1 MKRILF
7 TWIGDTDLRASQ
19 GDAHA
24 GIGPVAATVQT
35 FPFEQIVL
43 LSNYCKDP
51 RVSAYLGW
59 LDRVAPDHGSLE
71 FREVPLSSP
80 IHFGEIYTSL
90 ETLVAEELKG
100 AGRNI
105 QPFFLLSPG
114 TPAMAAV
121 WILLGKGRFSGAKFL
136 QSTKDGGPFEAEIPF
151 NIATEFLPS
160 LTRSADERLQQ
171 LGAGLPPVSPAFEK
185 IVYVSPQMQEVV
197 ARARVAATRDVPV
210 LIEGE
215 TGTGKELFARA
226 IHAESKRRKGPFVPV
241 NCGAIPRELFEAEFF
256 GHKKGAFTGA
266 DRDRA
271 GYFEAANGG
280 VLFLDE
286 IGELPLESQ
295 VKILRVLQEKQ
306 VTRLGEA
313 ESRPIDI
320 RIVAATNR
328 DLAAEVGAGRFRSDL
343 FYRLAIATLRL
354 PPLRERRGDLTRLID
369 ALLDEVNR
377 QLALEPGYGHK
388 KISTNAR
395 KILLQHAW
403 PGNIR
408 ELSNTLLRIC
418 VWTPGDKIE
427 VADVEANL
435 LPMAGATGDSLLSQP
450 IGNDFNL
457 EELLGI
463 VAKNY
468 IERALKESGGVK
480 KRAAE
485 LLGFEHYQT
494 LSNWMEKYGVC

>member
-1 MKRILF
+1 MKKILF
-7 TWIGDTDLRASQ
+7 SWIGDTDLRASQ
-19 GDAHA
+19 GDAQA
-24 GIGPVAATVQT
+24 GIGPVAATLQK
-35 FPFEQIVL
+35 FPFDQIIL
-43 LSNYCKDP
+43 LSNYCNDP
-51 RVSAYLGW
+51 RIAEYLLW
-59 LDRVAPDHGSLE
+59 LDRIAPGHGPLA
-71 FREVPLSSP
+71 FREVSLSSP
-80 IHFGEIYTSL
+80 IHFGEIYSGL
-90 ETLVAEELKG
+90 ESLVAEDLR
-100 AGRNI
+100 AVGRNA
-105 QPFFLLSPG
+105 QHFFLLSPG

-121 WILLGKGRFSGAKFL
+121 WILLGKGRFSGARFL

-151 NIATEFLPS
+151 DIATEFLPS
-160 LTRSADERLQQ
+160 LSKVADERLQQ
-171 LGAGLPPVSPAFEK
+171 LGAELPPVSPAFEK
-185 IVYVSPQMQEVV
+185 IVHVSPQMQEVV

-226 IHAESKRRKGPFVPV
+226 IHAECKRRKGLFVAV
-241 NCGAIPRELFEAEFF
+241 NCGAIPHELFEAEFF

-271 GYFEAANGG
+271 GYFESADGG

-313 ESRPIDI
+313 ASRPIDV

-354 PPLRERRGDLTRLID
+354 PPLRERRGDLTKLID
-369 ALLDEVNR
+369 VLLDEVNQ
-377 QLALEPGYGHK
+377 QLALEPGYRHK
-388 KISTNAR
+388 KISPNAK

-403 PGNIR
+403 PGNVR
-408 ELSNTLLRIC
+408 ELGNTLLRIC
-418 VWTPGDKIE
+418 VWTPGNKIE
-427 VADVEANL
+427 ASDVEANL
-435 LPMAGATGDSLLSQP
+435 LLMTGVASDSLLSQP
-450 IGNDFNL
+450 LGNSFNL
-457 EELLGI
+457 EELLGV
-463 VAKNY
+463 VAKSY

-494 LSNWMEKYGVC
+494 LSNWMEKYGVN